1 MAKKKSFLLRIDP
14 NLYDIMQ
21 RWADDE
27 FRSVNAQIEFILRQA
42 AMRAGRNADKAN
54 KKHEE

>member
-27 FRSVNAQIEFILRQA
+27 FRSVNAQIEFILHQA